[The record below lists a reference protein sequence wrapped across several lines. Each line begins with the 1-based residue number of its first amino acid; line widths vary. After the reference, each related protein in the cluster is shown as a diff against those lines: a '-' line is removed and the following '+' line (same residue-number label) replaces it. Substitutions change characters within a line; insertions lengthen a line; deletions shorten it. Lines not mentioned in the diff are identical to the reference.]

1 MFTVKAEVTAG
12 CSLQTDPLSEQGV
25 AGIFIVDLSVF
36 RPFLPIPS
44 PPPRQPIAGTL
55 PALERTPA
63 GPLIPPRQ
71 DQPCQCHSRQM
82 CVQPVLKNTVLH
94 PAQTVYSGL

>member
-1 MFTVKAEVTAG
+1 MFTVKAEVIAG
-12 CSLQTDPLSEQGV
+12 CSLQTDPLSKQGV
-25 AGIFIVDLSVF
+25 AGIFVVDLSVF

-63 GPLIPPRQ
+63 GPLIPP
-71 DQPCQCHSRQM
+71 SAGSAL
-82 CVQPVLKNTVLH
+82 PVSF
-94 PAQTVYSGL
+94 QTDVCPTCS